1 MFQKKVIPKMEE
13 WIQWQNIKNEKN
25 IEIII
30 HAIENIFRKEDINI
44 LFIVEHNGIVLGESD
59 PILIKSSF
67 DELSISTINFNV
79 NLPIIPNDKENINSI
94 VSIPILIKAVEI
106 IENDEESIQS
116 ISEEFKKNENKKKS
130 IFSTKSGLFPTSKLF
145 GICNFDI
152 IPIILGEKLFSEK
165 LILETPNFFFDG
177 NLVSWQNLPRLTV
190 TASQNHLPVNISTLI
205 TDANNAFNLFYI
217 TVESIY
223 NIPETFTDNFK
234 YKAGTITYT
243 DSEIPKILIFD
254 QGTWTKHR
262 DIERTKR
269 WNTLRYI
276 ENRAQLSKYKLDCDF
291 TGIRNEFKKQFDL
304 AKKIS
309 QDIPRIEW
317 NSLIRY
323 VMWDKGLQTIQD
335 HIIKHKL
342 WPFQFEITTAASP
355 MKFKNDLSARKQLYQ
370 CYIDISELLFPGR
383 TSCRAVGQ
391 LYTYNPADLSE
402 KLGVDQ
408 NIFVLELSRKDL
420 KEKDKKN
427 KVEKSKNNS
436 QSNQSEI
443 EVIRSQSEPIFNENG
458 EPTIVVVNIEF
469 YEPLVACRI
478 EEDFT
483 YLINEVISKMEKKPP
498 YVYSSKIAE
507 EQYKHCI
514 QKLAEVLTES
524 YRDFCEEN
532 KEKTS
537 TGQRPQETY
546 CFDPKLDE
554 ITCFKQYLYK
564 TGVYLNIRNTL
575 RMKIPILIDQK
586 FKLPANFVGSKES
599 HNIITSMYVYLVE
612 QMHLALNQIIECRLI
627 KNNENDLNKK
637 EKYINLEMTYF
648 YAEETYELGNL
659 DEAKQNYLKLI
670 ESNKNDPYV
679 WALYAIF
686 LKKIGD
692 IESAKQCCLEAI
704 MLDRQHPIALLIY
717 AMIFFE
723 NKEYKKAEIFF
734 RAIVYLHPRFF
745 EGWAILHLFFIRT
758 EYYPGVDLTL
768 RIAEKCMQDK
778 TRITTLD
785 QKPLLWSTDYC
796 PKNNLYINVVIFLL
810 KLNFCEF
817 AEIALAEEMSI
828 SNRSIHVLYYMAVEH
843 YLSNRYE
850 DALSHLKEI
859 RCNYGMDYSV
869 SSLMGHCYFKIGN
882 IEKAIEFYQHA
893 HMLFDRPKDLHL
905 VEIRLGYH
913 YHNHGDFD
921 RAKRI
926 FLSVCKSSPSCI
938 TWLGVGKSCYELGQF
953 HEAEISLSEANRINN
968 QNPEVWGYL
977 CLLNMTLRR
986 YDEFIQC
993 YAEMTKYQNN
1003 LIDRKLLLRITN
1015 MMKAL
1020 DYALPNL
1027 IETNDLVRGS

>member
-1 MFQKKVIPKMEE
+1 MFQKNIIPKMEE
-13 WIQWQNIKNEKN
+13 WVQWQNIKNEKN
-25 IEIII
+25 IEITI
-30 HAIENIFRKEDINI
+30 HAIENIFRKEDVNV
-44 LFIVEHNGIVLGESD
+44 LFIVEHNGTVLGESN
-59 PILIKSSF
+59 PILIKSTF
-67 DELSISTINFNV
+67 DELSTSIINFNV
-79 NLPIIPNDKENINSI
+79 NLPVIPNDKENINSI

-116 ISEEFKKNENKKKS
+116 ISEEFKKNESKKKS

-152 IPIILGEKLFSEK
+152 IPIILGEKEFSEK

-177 NLVSWQNLPRLTV
+177 NLVSWQNLPRLTI
-190 TASQNHLPVNISTLI
+190 TASQNHLPVNLSTLI
-205 TDANNAFNLFYI
+205 TDANNIFNLFYI
-217 TVESIY
+217 TVESLY

-234 YKAGTITYT
+234 YKAGTIMYS
-243 DSEIPKILIFD
+243 DSEIPKNLIFD

-269 WNTLRYI
+269 WNTLRYV

-291 TGIRNEFKKQFDL
+291 MGIKNEFKKQFDL

-317 NSLIRY
+317 NSLIRC
-323 VMWDKGLQTIQD
+323 VMWDKGLQTIRD
-335 HIIKHKL
+335 HITKYKL
-342 WPFQFEITTAASP
+342 WPFQFEITTAGSP

-391 LYTYNPADLSE
+391 LYTYNSTDLSE
-402 KLGVDQ
+402 KLGIDQ

-420 KEKDKKN
+420 KEKDKKS

-443 EVIRSQSEPIFNENG
+443 EVIKNQSEPIFNENG
-458 EPTIVVVNIEF
+458 EPTIVVVDIEF
-469 YEPLVACRI
+469 YEPLVACKI

-483 YLINEVISKMEKKPP
+483 YLIDEVMSKMEKKPL
-498 YVYSSKIAE
+498 YVYSSKVAE

-514 QKLAEVLTES
+514 QKLAEILTES
-524 YRDFCEEN
+524 YRDFYEEN
-532 KEKTS
+532 KGKTS

-564 TGVYLNIRNTL
+564 TGLYLNIRNTL

-586 FKLPANFVGSKES
+586 FKLPMNFVGSKES
-599 HNIITSMYVYLVE
+599 HNIIASMYVYLVE
-612 QMHLALNQIIECRLI
+612 QMHLALNEIIECRFT

-637 EKYINLEMTYF
+637 KEHINLQMTHF

-670 ESNKNDPYV
+670 QSNKNDPYA
-679 WALYAIF
+679 WTLYAVF
-686 LKKIGD
+686 LKKISD
-692 IESAKQCCLEAI
+692 IEGAKQCCLEAI
-704 MLDRQHPIALLIY
+704 MLDRQHPIAI
-717 AMIFFE
+717 IFHT
-723 NKEYKKAEIFF
+723 
-734 RAIVYLHPRFF
+734 L
-745 EGWAILHLFFIRT
+745 
-758 EYYPGVDLTL
+758 GVDLTL

-778 TRITTLD
+778 TRIVILD

-796 PKNNLYINVVIFLL
+796 PKNNLYINIVIFLL

-817 AEIALAEEMSI
+817 AEMALAQEMSI

-850 DALSHLKEI
+850 DALSHLNEI
-859 RCNYGMDYSV
+859 RCNYGMDYSI
-869 SSLMGHCYFKIGN
+869 SSLMGHCYFKMGN
-882 IEKAIEFYQHA
+882 IEKGIEFYQHA

-913 YHNHGDFD
+913 YHNYGDFD
-921 RAKRI
+921 RAKKI
-926 FLSVCKSSPSCI
+926 FLSVCKFSPSCI
-938 TWLGVGKSCYELGQF
+938 TWLGVGKSCYESGQF
-953 HEAEISLSEANRINN
+953 HEAEISLSEANRLNN

-993 YAEMTKYQNN
+993 YAEMIKYQNN
-1003 LIDRKLLLRITN
+1003 LTDRKLWLRITN
-1015 MMKAL
+1015 MMEAL
-1020 DYALPNL
+1020 NYTPSNL
-1027 IETNDLVRGS
+1027 IETNDLVKDHNTEGSEEQC